1 VENPAQTVSSLPKD
15 LLMMH
20 GNKAAAPGPMTS
32 FSPVTMRFALSGSCS
47 VAGLVLGLQVPL
59 VAREIGPVPTGPS
72 LVAIQS
78 DLHESAGSTQ
88 PDGLP
93 PSGTGANSSE
103 PLLWE
108 QVQPQ
113 SPDERPKARSTTD
126 EDILKAGETNLQ
138 SPPAWEAMTPGQDND
153 STAVSQTAEPAAV
166 SKTAEPTEDGPKR
179 DQESNKPVPVAEDV
193 NEGERS
199 TWIVGI
205 GGGANIGFGEPT
217 YGTVYG
223 RLGYQ
228 FNKDLALSIRPA
240 YIFGNSD
247 QSGKSNN
254 EGAFQMPLTLDLVPD
269 FWISPFGGVGIA
281 TNTDS
286 NGKVEAMLS
295 GGVDFRLAKNVVL
308 TVGLNYVFQ
317 SDDNDNRDLSA
328 VSVLY
333 FRF

>member
-1 VENPAQTVSSLPKD
+1 
-15 LLMMH
+15 
-20 GNKAAAPGPMTS
+20 
-32 FSPVTMRFALSGSCS
+32 MRFALTGGCS
-47 VAGLVLGLQVPL
+47 VAGLVLGLQAPL
-59 VAREIGPVPTGPS
+59 VAREIGPDPTGPS

-78 DLHESAGSTQ
+78 DLHERAGSPQ

-93 PSGTGANSSE
+93 PSGTGANFSE

-113 SPDERPKARSTTD
+113 SPAERPSARSTTD
-126 EDILKAGETNLQ
+126 EDILKAGQPILQ
-138 SPPAWEAMTPGQDND
+138 SPPAWEAMTPAPDND
-153 STAVSQTAEPAAV
+153 STAVSQTAEP
-166 SKTAEPTEDGPKR
+166 TEDGPKA
-179 DQESNKPVPVAEDV
+179 DQESDKPVPVAEDV

-228 FNKDLALSIRPA
+228 FNKDLGLSIRPA

-269 FWISPFGGVGIA
+269 FWISPYGGVGIA

-317 SDDNDNRDLSA
+317 SDDNDNRDVSA

>member
-1 VENPAQTVSSLPKD
+1 
-15 LLMMH
+15 
-20 GNKAAAPGPMTS
+20 MTS
-32 FSPVTMRFALSGSCS
+32 FSPVTMRFALTAGGSL
-47 VAGLVLGLQVPL
+47 AGLVLGLQAPL
-59 VAREIGPVPTGPS
+59 FAREIGPVSTGPS
-72 LVAIQS
+72 LVSIQS
-78 DLHESAGSTQ
+78 DRRENPGPAQ
-88 PDGLP
+88 PDGFP
-93 PSGTGANSSE
+93 PADTGSNASE

-113 SPDERPKARSTTD
+113 SPIERPTAPSTTD
-126 EDILKAGETNLQ
+126 EDSLKAGQPNLL
-138 SPPAWEAMTPGQDND
+138 SPPTWEAMAPAEVND
-153 STAVSQTAEPAAV
+153 FTAASQ
-166 SKTAEPTEDGPKR
+166 TAEPTEDGPKP
-179 DQESNKPVPVAEDV
+179 DQELGKPVPVAEDGI
-193 NEGERS
+193 EAERS

-254 EGAFQMPLTLDLVPD
+254 EGAFQMPLTLDIAPD

-286 NGKVEAMLS
+286 NGKTEPMLS

-317 SDDNDNRDLSA
+317 SDDSDNRDLSA